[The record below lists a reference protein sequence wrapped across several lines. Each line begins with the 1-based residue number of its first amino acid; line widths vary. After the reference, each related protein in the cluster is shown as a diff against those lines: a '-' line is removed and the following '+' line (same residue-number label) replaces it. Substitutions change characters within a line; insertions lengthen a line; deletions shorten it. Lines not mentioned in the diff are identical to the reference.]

1 MAVKL
6 TFESSE
12 KSEHNSSLQ
21 CFANVNNE
29 IFITIE
35 ADNDYPSFIVLD
47 IPTAIRLQKELR
59 KQIGL
64 AKEWEEQDNGRG

>member
-12 KSEHNSSLQ
+12 KSDNYAELQ
-21 CFANVNNE
+21 CYVNIDNE
-29 IFITIE
+29 ISISIEPNQSYPTFIT
-35 ADNDYPSFIVLD
+35 LD
-47 IPTAIRLQKELR
+47 IPTAIKLQKELR

-64 AKEWEEQDNGRG
+64 AKDFGGENDNN